1 MDQEKYESEEF
12 NITPILHTNQNYTI
26 SVKSKEGE
34 SLINKPVICKCQ
46 PNPANKNYSLEEY
59 REYLLETDEN
69 GHITVVLDDYYITNV
84 TVTFPGDEN
93 HDSFSLEYIVYN
105 DELKELNE
113 KLGKSEEEEEDEK
126 DRINEKIKQLR
137 ANQQKEWELKKEEQ
151 EKGEPN
157 NIAIEL
163 KDIGINF
170 KITNDKI
177 DNLKEYVIRTI
188 KRNKGESKLFHALK
202 GINIK
207 VYKGEKIGLIGYNGA
222 GKSTLLK
229 IISGIYDA
237 DEGSM
242 KINGNIAPL
251 LALGAGF
258 DKNYSG
264 RENIF
269 LNGSILGYDE
279 KFLKEK
285 YAEILE
291 FSELGDFINLP
302 IKNYSAGM
310 KAKLGFS
317 IATLVNPDI
326 LIIDEVLGVGDIT
339 FRKKSKDKLEELME
353 AGTTV
358 ILVSH
363 SIEEIRKICD
373 TAIWIDQGQVRDYG
387 EVNNICDKY
396 VEDAEKATTE
406 QLRKQKLR

>member
-1 MDQEKYESEEF
+1 MDQENDNLNEEF
-12 NITPILHTNQNYTI
+12 DITPILHTNKNYTV
-26 SVKSKEGE
+26 SVKSKDGQA
-34 SLINKPVICKCQ
+34 LVNKPIICKCQ
-46 PNPANKNYSLEEY
+46 PNPANKNYSPEEY

-84 TVTFPGDEN
+84 TVTFPGDED
-93 HDSFSLEYIVYN
+93 HEEFSLEYIVYN
-105 DELKELNE
+105 DTLKKLNE
-113 KLGKSEEEEEDEK
+113 KLDSKKS
-126 DRINEKIKQLR
+126 NEKKKNKENELKQLR
-137 ANQQKEWELKKEEQ
+137 AKQKKEWELKKAKYEE
-151 EKGEPN
+151 EEPDS
-157 NIAIEL
+157 IAIEL
-163 KDIGINF
+163 KNIGINF
-170 KITNDKI
+170 KVTNDKI

-188 KRNKGESKLFHALK
+188 KRNKGEVKLFHALK
-202 GINIK
+202 GISIK
-207 VYKGEKIGLIGYNGA
+207 VHKGEKIGLIGYNGA

-229 IISGIYDA
+229 IISGVYDA

-269 LNGSILGYDE
+269 LNGSILGYNE

-285 YAEILE
+285 YNEILE

-302 IKNYSAGM
+302 VKNYSAGM

-317 IATLVNPDI
+317 VATLVNPDI

-339 FRKKSKDKLEELME
+339 FKKKSRKKLEELM
-353 AGTTV
+353 ASGTTV

-396 VEDAEKATTE
+396 VEDAQKATAE